1 MLGNILGNCS
11 QDKGKLLISVF
22 IPFQQNAEMNEEH
35 QSLSLVESA
44 ASSTWYPQS
53 SSSCYPQVFH
63 RQMALPA
70 APTRSRHHGYHGNR
84 TRPREDEC
92 TQCTRGTAPR
102 CQCYQTTCCGN
113 SCSISMD
120 GSCENW
126 LQNRSVQG
134 GCTQN
139 YTEYTDCVQNTCT
152 QTHYIDQYCSSN
164 SSTPRRTPLY
174 LSSTSSIPSVCP
186 PVFPQCTITE
196 LPDDSSSPCQPES
209 PGQSETSTQNSS
221 LSPTNENSEPVF
233 EGANDISGNDFDI
246 TNHRSEAYQVETN
259 EGPEPH
265 FENTNESSDSEESPI
280 TDIASLFTECREE
293 ESVQSNSTLQVSQ
306 GNETG
311 ASDPQRDNVQ
321 SSSTSQTELSQH
333 SETSTG
339 DPQRDGELVRGE
351 VSDLGK
357 DLVDPGAINLSFIE
371 EDAIT
376 ISTREISAIAS
387 AGFGRSSGIST
398 MNSNQT
404 QDGSVQQTSRTRETV
419 NVIDNDA
426 RIADQSQMISQG
438 YTNNGS
444 DTHHLEDQ
452 NMDSSVVLGSQT
464 SNQNMHRHHTLTSPQ
479 CESQSQ
485 TTQTTC
491 GCSANRCHSHS
502 VNSNTQ
508 IARRCRHSQH
518 VPPISQPQGCHHRQ
532 HRPHSHSQ
540 RPPDHLACECTH
552 THQGPLNPRP
562 SIQRHSVTHPHQQ
575 HRHRSSPHRHP
586 RDSHSS
592 RRQSR
597 QYHDHHHCNCSTSG
611 HDHRHAQSQSR
622 THRRSPYRRA
632 GRTATIMPLS
642 AWNLRQF
649 ERSLPSEPPP
659 PYMQW
664 QLPPYMEQEPPPSYR
679 SRATTPAHSLYQV
692 DATS

>member
-1 MLGNILGNCS
+1 
-11 QDKGKLLISVF
+11 
-22 IPFQQNAEMNEEH
+22 MNEEH

-53 SSSCYPQVFH
+53 SSTGYPQVFR

-70 APTRSRHHGYHGNR
+70 APTGSRHRGHHGNR
-84 TRPREDEC
+84 NRYREDEC
-92 TQCTRGTAPR
+92 SQCAARN
-102 CQCYQTTCCGN
+102 QCYQTACCGN
-113 SCSISMD
+113 SCCISMD
-120 GSCENW
+120 ESCAHR
-126 LQNRSVQG
+126 LQTRSMQG

-164 SSTPRRTPLY
+164 SSTPRRTPVY
-174 LSSTSSIPSVCP
+174 MSSTSSIPSVCP

-196 LPDDSSSPCQPES
+196 LPDDSTSPCQPES
-209 PGQSETSTQNSS
+209 SGQSETSTESSS
-221 LSPTNENSEPVF
+221 LSATNENPEPHSE
-233 EGANDISGNDFDI
+233 G
-246 TNHRSEAYQVETN
+246 TNEIPEPHCERTTHRSEAYQVETN
-259 EGPEPH
+259 ENPEPH
-265 FENTNESSDSEESPI
+265 FENTNEGSEPHVGITNERSDSEESPF
-280 TDIASLFTECREE
+280 TDIASLFTDCREE
-293 ESVQSNSTLQVSQ
+293 ESVQSNSTSQV
-306 GNETG
+306 
-311 ASDPQRDNVQ
+311 
-321 SSSTSQTELSQH
+321 ELSQG
-333 SETSTG
+333 SET
-339 DPQRDGELVRGE
+339 DPSDQQRDTELVRNE
-351 VSDLGK
+351 MSDSGK

-426 RIADQSQMISQG
+426 SLADQSQMISQG
-438 YTNNGS
+438 DTNNS

-452 NMDSSVVLGSQT
+452 NMDSSVVLDSQT
-464 SNQNMHRHHTLTSPQ
+464 SDSQNTHRHHTS
-479 CESQSQ
+479 SQSEGQPQ
-485 TTQTTC
+485 TSQTTC

-502 VNSNTQ
+502 VNSNCQ
-508 IARRCRHSQH
+508 ITRRCRHSQH
-518 VPPISQPQGCHHRQ
+518 GPPIAQPQGCQRRQ
-532 HRPHSHSQ
+532 HRPHRPHGHSQ
-540 RPPDHLACECTH
+540 RPPDPVDCECRYS
-552 THQGPLNPRP
+552 HQGPLNPRA
-562 SIQRHSVTHPHQQ
+562 SSHRHTIIHPHQQ
-575 HRHRSSPHRHP
+575 HRHRSSPHRHQ
-586 RDSHSS
+586 RDNHSS
-592 RRQSR
+592 RRHSR
-597 QYHDHHHCNCSTSG
+597 HSNHHHCHCSTNE
-611 HDHRHAQSQSR
+611 HAHRHAQSQSR

-664 QLPPYMEQEPPPSYR
+664 QLPPYMEQDPPPSYR
-679 SRATTPAHSLYQV
+679 SRATTPAHSLYEV
-692 DATS
+692 DTHS